1 MFAIFYSDFM
11 LLQAL
16 PVQCYDTVE
25 VLVGQGVAV
34 VKTSYSYVQKFS
46 FWKFWLKKLKG
57 QPSSLG

>member
-46 FWKFWLKKLKG
+46 F
-57 QPSSLG
+57 